1 VTAKPKFS
9 TPELASVTTLDR
21 DDVSLVQIAGE
32 IDMSNSREIEQV
44 LTRIPNQALGL
55 VLDLRQT
62 TFLDSAAISLL
73 HDITTRMTERSQLLV
88 IVCDSQSRP
97 RRVLSLTG
105 VDTRVKVLGDV
116 EQAMHYVL
124 QSDAEARSE

>member
-1 VTAKPKFS
+1 VTAKPNFP

-21 DDVSLVQIAGE
+21 DDVSLVQVAGE
-32 IDMSNSREIEQV
+32 IDMSNSQKIGQV

-62 TFLDSAAISLL
+62 TFLDSSAISLL
-73 HDITTRMTERSQLLV
+73 HDVTTRMTERSQLLV
-88 IVCDSQSRP
+88 IVCASQSLP

-105 VDTRVKVLGDV
+105 VDTRAQVVEDV
-116 EQAMHYVL
+116 EQAMQYVL
-124 QSDAEARSE
+124 QSDAEAPSQ